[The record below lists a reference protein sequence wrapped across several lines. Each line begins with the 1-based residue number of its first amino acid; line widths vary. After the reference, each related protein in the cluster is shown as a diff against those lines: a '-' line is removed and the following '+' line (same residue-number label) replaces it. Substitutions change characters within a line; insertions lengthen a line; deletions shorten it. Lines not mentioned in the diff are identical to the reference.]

1 MGIADRQVRR
11 ADFHRFCPIA
21 IRHSTPIA
29 RRNLDHPNL
38 AGRPDRPL
46 HAMVQRVGAVDPIGG
61 WTFPA
66 YIALY
71 ALILNLVIAI
81 VVTPLMN
88 TLGAKPQ
95 DQTEAADYYA

>member
-1 MGIADRQVRR
+1 MVGYPV
-11 ADFHRFCPIA
+11 
-21 IRHSTPIA
+21 
-29 RRNLDHPNL
+29 LDAELP
-38 AGRPDRPL
+38 G
-46 HAMVQRVGAVDPIGG
+46 
-61 WTFPA
+61 

-95 DQTEAADYYA
+95 DQTAAADYFA